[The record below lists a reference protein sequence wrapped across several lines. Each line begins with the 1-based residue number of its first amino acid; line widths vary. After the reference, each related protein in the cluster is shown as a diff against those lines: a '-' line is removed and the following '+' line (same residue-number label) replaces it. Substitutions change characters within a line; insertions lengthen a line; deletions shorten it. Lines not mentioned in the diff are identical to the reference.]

1 MKVAASSPCHGSLF
15 IFRPS
20 PRGVFKGAAVFV
32 ASGSLWK
39 VLKLRCWTMLQ
50 VVVSSSFF
58 VWNLKVKSETKG
70 QQHKVMK
77 VGDFGSCCVCCVPC
91 PVLKRLELYILEV
104 VPYLSAET
112 WEKKSPKCFLRYF
125 KSVYEIKPITSQKP
139 ASRMLPPH
147 PSVPASMAQFNTI
160 TTSCFTSP
168 MSAMSPRSW
177 STRGPLKRSGPWRK
191 TKPTLAGRNFWR
203 TVENCWIAKASKK
216 KNIKKPVLF
225 FIFRRIL
232 CC

>member
-1 MKVAASSPCHGSLF
+1 MFSSSRKHTVFYCWLSNPQFLSAPIGHPNNSHKSAMKVAASSPCHGSLF

-50 VVVSSSFF
+50 VVVSSRFF

-70 QQHKVMK
+70 QQHKVIQ
-77 VGDFGSCCVCCVPC
+77 VGDFGSCCACCVPC
-91 PVLKRLELYILEV
+91 PVFEETSVHISLLISRNMGKNPPSAFLGTLKG
-104 VPYLSAET
+104 
-112 WEKKSPKCFLRYF
+112 
-125 KSVYEIKPITSQKP
+125 VYEIKPITSQKP

-177 STRGPLKRSGPWRK
+177 STRGP
-191 TKPTLAGRNFWR
+191 F
-203 TVENCWIAKASKK
+203 
-216 KNIKKPVLF
+216 
-225 FIFRRIL
+225 
-232 CC
+232 